1 MSITVDY
8 FFNYP
13 GPISAAGDIVNESIG
28 SRLSPYEGDANDLY
42 CLFLGMEL
50 NLLPQTF
57 ENDGE
62 MNFEDFA
69 FHLSFRTSVGA
80 APLREMQL
88 PAMALIAYSLR
99 CERGIG
105 GMLVF
110 DGEVLLARYDERH
123 DPKVGANRLFDTVS
137 NEFVIFPH
145 HLTALEQRVPE
156 RYLSGY
162 MERA

>member
-13 GPISAAGDIVNESIG
+13 GTISATGDLINESIG

-42 CLFLGMEL
+42 CRFLGMEL

-62 MNFEDFA
+62 LNFQDFC
-69 FHLSFRTSVGA
+69 FHLSFRTSLGA
-80 APLREMQL
+80 ASLREMQL
-88 PAMALIAYSLR
+88 PGMALIAYSLL
-99 CERGIG
+99 CAHGFG

-110 DGEVLLARYDERH
+110 DGQVLLARYEERH
-123 DPKVGANRLFDTVS
+123 DPKTGANRLFDTVS

-145 HLTALEQRVPE
+145 HLSTLEQRVPE
-156 RYLSGY
+156 RY
-162 MERA
+162 

>member
-13 GPISAAGDIVNESIG
+13 GTISATGDIINESIG
-28 SRLSPYEGDANDLY
+28 SRLSLYEGDANDLY
-42 CLFLGMEL
+42 CRFLGMKL

-62 MNFEDFA
+62 LNFEDFQ

-80 APLREMQL
+80 TPLREMQL
-88 PAMALIAYSLR
+88 PGMALIAYSLR
-99 CERGIG
+99 CAHGIG
-105 GMLVF
+105 GMLAF
-110 DGEVLLARYDERH
+110 DGDTLLARYEERH
-123 DPKVGANRLFDTVS
+123 DPNVGANRLFDTVS

-145 HLTALEQRVPE
+145 HLTVLEQRVPE
-156 RYLSGY
+156 LYLSGY